1 MRIITIIHDDFE
13 FVVDCNNIEN
23 VFNNAKKKQIDIF
36 SSTYYKVSEGI
47 IKIYNFNENQL
58 DSNFLEKT
66 HPLFF
71 ENKDYSVGIKFHNKE
86 LINTPFLQSKIK
98 EIEEKFFYREDLG
111 FLSGNL
117 NYGNELGKTNLK
129 IVYIKN
135 RIRKSIDFNFEVFP
149 TKLDYKNDYEKIITD
164 IENEFSYLV
173 LDFLKKTYSSFKTGD
188 SPNTDLIWWQVFG
201 GIYKELIKSSKFIL
215 NRPHSSIINEV
226 RYLRAEKIQK
236 WNNILEE
243 EYKRYEKFP
252 NKLYR
257 LNLKTLNTNTTE
269 NQFFKFAV
277 FQTLKRFI
285 KVKAHIK
292 SLFSKSLSNSF
303 INELNS
309 IEKDLHMISSNPF
322 FRSIDSYRGLKQ
334 ESLVLQKA
342 TGYSSVYKSWIMLN
356 SGLKFLDGIQQIELK
371 NIAELYQIWCFLE
384 MKNVLQSL
392 LGKSNPDEIDLAEK
406 IQVDDFV
413 FKIDRGIKSKIS
425 FKNSNGD
432 LIDLYH
438 DYSFD
443 TDSGLVKSYTV
454 KQRPDI
460 VLQITKND
468 LKENYIL
475 TYLFDAKYRLQSDEN
490 ENAPELPPDD
500 AINQMHRYRDAI
512 YFNSKNKPQKEIIGA
527 YILFPGSGN
536 LESVK
541 KLDYIKSINTV
552 NIGAFPLRPNDEIN
566 KILLKNHL
574 RNLLQLD
581 TESILNEVSTQ
592 KDSIYESFNPF
603 VLIGFVPDLK
613 HYACIEREED
623 PFYFTGIAKPKRFG
637 FGELKYFA
645 PYLKGNGIKEYF
657 EILDY
662 SLVNR
667 NELFKTEDELYKNE
681 VGERLKIKLGKKY
694 VLQNNKFLK
703 ISDGNIG
710 HTPYRYTKLTNLK
723 NINGDKIKIV

>member
-23 VFNNAKKKQIDIF
+23 VFNIAKKKQLDIF

-47 IKIYNFNENQL
+47 IKIYNFNNTQL

-86 LINTPFLQSKIK
+86 SITTPFLQSKIK

-117 NYGNELGKTNLK
+117 NYGNELGKTNLI
-129 IVYIKN
+129 IVYVKN
-135 RIRKSIDFNFEVFP
+135 GVTKTIDFNFEVFP

-164 IENEFSYLV
+164 IEKEYSYLV

-201 GIYKELIKSSKFIL
+201 GIYKELIKSSRFIL
-215 NRPHSSIINEV
+215 NRPHSTIINEV
-226 RYLRAEKIQK
+226 RYQRAEKIQK
-236 WNNILEE
+236 WNNLLEE
-243 EYKRYEKFP
+243 EYKRHEKFP

-257 LNLKTLNTNTTE
+257 LDLKTLNSNTTE

-285 KVKAHIK
+285 KVKVHIK
-292 SLFSKSLSNSF
+292 SLYSKSLSNSF
-303 INELNS
+303 INELN
-309 IEKDLHMISSNPF
+309 IMEKELHIISSNPF
-322 FRSIDSYRGLKQ
+322 FRSIDSFRGLKQ

-392 LGKSNPDEIDLAEK
+392 LGKSNPDEVELAE
-406 IQVDDFV
+406 IHVDDFV
-413 FKIDRGIKSKIS
+413 FKIERGIKSKIS

-443 TDSGLVKSYTV
+443 TESGLIKSYTV

-475 TYLFDAKYRLQSDEN
+475 SYLFDAKYRLQSDEK

-512 YFNSKNKPQKEIIGA
+512 YFKSKNKPEKEIIGA

-541 KLDYIKSINTV
+541 KLDYFKSINTV

-613 HYACIEREED
+613 HYACIEREKD

-637 FGELKYFA
+637 YGDLKYFA

-667 NELFKTEDELYKNE
+667 NELFKTDDELYKNE
-681 VGERLKIKLGKKY
+681 VGERLKIKLGEKY

-723 NINGDKIKIV
+723 NINGDKIKII

>member
-23 VFNNAKKKQIDIF
+23 VFNIAKKKQLDIF

-47 IKIYNFNENQL
+47 IKIYNFNNTQL

-86 LINTPFLQSKIK
+86 SITTPFLQSKIK

-117 NYGNELGKTNLK
+117 NYGNELGKTNLI
-129 IVYIKN
+129 IVYVKN
-135 RIRKSIDFNFEVFP
+135 GVTKTIDFNFEVFP

-164 IENEFSYLV
+164 IEKEYSYLV

-201 GIYKELIKSSKFIL
+201 GIYKELIKSSRFIL
-215 NRPHSSIINEV
+215 NRPHSTIINEV
-226 RYLRAEKIQK
+226 RYQRAEKIQK
-236 WNNILEE
+236 WNNLLEE
-243 EYKRYEKFP
+243 EYKRHEKFP

-257 LNLKTLNTNTTE
+257 LDLKTLNSNTTE

-285 KVKAHIK
+285 KVKVHIK
-292 SLFSKSLSNSF
+292 SLYSKSLSNSF
-303 INELNS
+303 INELN
-309 IEKDLHMISSNPF
+309 IMEKELHIISSNPF
-322 FRSIDSYRGLKQ
+322 FRSIDSFRGLKQ

-392 LGKSNPDEIDLAEK
+392 LGKSNPDEVELAE
-406 IQVDDFV
+406 IHVDDFV
-413 FKIDRGIKSKIS
+413 FKIERGIKSKIS

-443 TDSGLVKSYTV
+443 TESGLIKSYTV

-475 TYLFDAKYRLQSDEN
+475 SYLFDAKYRLQSDEK

-512 YFNSKNKPQKEIIGA
+512 YFKSKNKPEKEIIGA

-541 KLDYIKSINTV
+541 KLDYFKSINTV

-613 HYACIEREED
+613 HYACIEREKD

-637 FGELKYFA
+637 YGDLKYFA

-667 NELFKTEDELYKNE
+667 NELFKTDDELYKNE

-723 NINGDKIKIV
+723 NINGDKIKII

>member
-1 MRIITIIHDDFE
+1 
-13 FVVDCNNIEN
+13 
-23 VFNNAKKKQIDIF
+23 
-36 SSTYYKVSEGI
+36 
-47 IKIYNFNENQL
+47 
-58 DSNFLEKT
+58 
-66 HPLFF
+66 
-71 ENKDYSVGIKFHNKE
+71 
-86 LINTPFLQSKIK
+86 
-98 EIEEKFFYREDLG
+98 
-111 FLSGNL
+111 
-117 NYGNELGKTNLK
+117 
-129 IVYIKN
+129 
-135 RIRKSIDFNFEVFP
+135 
-149 TKLDYKNDYEKIITD
+149 
-164 IENEFSYLV
+164 
-173 LDFLKKTYSSFKTGD
+173 
-188 SPNTDLIWWQVFG
+188 VFG
-201 GIYKELIKSSKFIL
+201 GIYKELIKSSRFIL
-215 NRPHSSIINEV
+215 NRPHSTIINEV
-226 RYLRAEKIQK
+226 RYQRAEKIQK
-236 WNNILEE
+236 WNNLLEE
-243 EYKRYEKFP
+243 EYKRHEKFP

-257 LNLKTLNTNTTE
+257 LDLKTLNSNTTE

-285 KVKAHIK
+285 KVKVHIK
-292 SLFSKSLSNSF
+292 SLYSKSLSNSF
-303 INELNS
+303 INELN
-309 IEKDLHMISSNPF
+309 IMEKELHIISSNPF
-322 FRSIDSYRGLKQ
+322 FRSIDSFRGLKQ

-392 LGKSNPDEIDLAEK
+392 LGKSNPDEVELAE
-406 IQVDDFV
+406 IHVDDFV
-413 FKIDRGIKSKIS
+413 FKIERGIKSKIS

-443 TDSGLVKSYTV
+443 TESGLIKSYTV

-475 TYLFDAKYRLQSDEN
+475 SYLFDAKYRLQSDEK

-512 YFNSKNKPQKEIIGA
+512 YFKSKNKPEKEIIGA

-541 KLDYIKSINTV
+541 KLDYFKSINTV

-613 HYACIEREED
+613 HYACIEREKD

-637 FGELKYFA
+637 YGDLKYFA

-667 NELFKTEDELYKNE
+667 NELFKTDDELYKNE

-723 NINGDKIKIV
+723 NINGDKIKII

>member
-23 VFNNAKKKQIDIF
+23 VFNIAKKKQLDIF

-47 IKIYNFNENQL
+47 IKIYNFNNTQL

-86 LINTPFLQSKIK
+86 SITTPFLQSKIK

-117 NYGNELGKTNLK
+117 NYGNELGKTNLI
-129 IVYIKN
+129 IVYVKN
-135 RIRKSIDFNFEVFP
+135 GVTKTIDFNFEVFP

-164 IENEFSYLV
+164 IEKEYSYLV

-201 GIYKELIKSSKFIL
+201 GIYKELIKSSRFIL
-215 NRPHSSIINEV
+215 NRPHSTIINEV
-226 RYLRAEKIQK
+226 RYQRAEKIQK
-236 WNNILEE
+236 WNNLLEE
-243 EYKRYEKFP
+243 EYKRHEKFP

-257 LNLKTLNTNTTE
+257 LDLKTLNSNTTE

-285 KVKAHIK
+285 KVKVHIK
-292 SLFSKSLSNSF
+292 SLYSKSLSNSF
-303 INELNS
+303 INELN
-309 IEKDLHMISSNPF
+309 IMEKELHIISSNPF
-322 FRSIDSYRGLKQ
+322 FRSIESFRGLKQ

-392 LGKSNPDEIDLAEK
+392 LGKSNPDEVELAE
-406 IQVDDFV
+406 IHVDDFV
-413 FKIDRGIKSKIS
+413 FKIERGIKSKIS

-443 TDSGLVKSYTV
+443 TESGLIKSYTV

-475 TYLFDAKYRLQSDEN
+475 SYLFDAKYRLQSDEK

-512 YFNSKNKPQKEIIGA
+512 YFKSKNKPEKEIIGA

-541 KLDYIKSINTV
+541 KLDYFKSINTV

-613 HYACIEREED
+613 HYACIEREKD

-637 FGELKYFA
+637 YGDLKYFA

-667 NELFKTEDELYKNE
+667 NELFKTDDELYKNE

-723 NINGDKIKIV
+723 NINGDKIKII